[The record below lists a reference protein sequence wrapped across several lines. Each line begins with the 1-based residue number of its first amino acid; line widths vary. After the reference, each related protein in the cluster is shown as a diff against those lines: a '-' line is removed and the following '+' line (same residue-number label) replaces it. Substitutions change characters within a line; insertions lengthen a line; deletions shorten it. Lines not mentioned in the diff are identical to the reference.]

1 MINST
6 EKQTR
11 SLNAIQT
18 MGAKQYDC
26 SFCNYRDRTI
36 NFCGFCTKRMLDEL
50 KEAKKRRNELK
61 SNDLS
66 AEIKGV
72 E

>member
-1 MINST
+1 MINSA

-18 MGAKQYDC
+18 MVAKRYDC
-26 SFCNYRDRTI
+26 SACNYRDRTI

-50 KEAKKRRNELK
+50 KEAKKRRHALK
-61 SNDLS
+61 SNNLS
-66 AEIKGV
+66 AEIKGA

>member
-1 MINST
+1 M
-6 EKQTR
+6 
-11 SLNAIQT
+11 

-26 SFCNYRDRTI
+26 SKCNYKYMQL

-50 KEAKKRRNELK
+50 KEAKKRRNEHK

-66 AEIKGV
+66 AEIKGAA
-72 E
+72 

>member
-1 MINST
+1 MTDST
-6 EKQTR
+6 ERQTR

-18 MGAKQYDC
+18 MGAKRYDC
-26 SFCNYRDRTI
+26 TVCNYRDRTI

-50 KEAKKRRNELK
+50 KEAKKRRHALK
-61 SNDLS
+61 SNNLS

>member
-11 SLNAIQT
+11 SLSAIQT
-18 MGAKQYDC
+18 MGDKRYDC
-26 SFCNYRDRTI
+26 SVCNYRDRKI
-36 NFCGFCTKRMLDEL
+36 NFCGFCSKRMLDEL
-50 KEAKKRRNELK
+50 KEAKKRRNALK

-66 AEIKGV
+66 AEIKGA

>member
-26 SFCNYRDRTI
+26 SVCNYRDRTI

-66 AEIKGV
+66 AEIEGAA
-72 E
+72 